1 MDTFLFR
8 AVAVEYEAASGA
20 TLTLATDLPAPFATR
35 ETVSLAATTG
45 SRRAISRGFELTGTT
60 KGRLIDVT
68 VTAPAGGTV
77 IVQRIRLRVRKIGRE
92 ATDWMWYELPLPRSA
107 SDEWITVK
115 VPIPPSPDEMSVIK
129 VPIPPSPDEMSTIKV
144 PIPPSP
150 DEMSTIKVPVP
161 PSPEEM
167 ATVRVPVPQSPEEQS
182 VVRVPVPPS
191 PEDMLTIPVAVPP
204 SPEDQRIHEMA
215 MDE

>member
-8 AVAVEYEAASGA
+8 GVAVEYEAASGA

-35 ETVSLAATTG
+35 ETVALAATTG

-60 KGRLIDVT
+60 KGRLVDVT

-115 VPIPPSPDEMSVIK
+115 VPIPPSPEEMSVIK
-129 VPIPPSPDEMSTIKV
+129 VPVPS
-144 PIPPSP
+144 
-150 DEMSTIKVPVP
+150 
-161 PSPEEM
+161 SPEEM
-167 ATVRVPVPQSPEEQS
+167 STVRVPVPQSPEEQS

-191 PEDMLTIPVAVPP
+191 PEDLLTIPVAIPP
-204 SPEDQRIHEMA
+204 SPEDQRLHEMA